1 MLNVALM
8 IGGSVAI
15 AIAIAIFGKRFY
27 GADAEAM
34 PLREEREVSPLSG
47 KLIFGLVGIGLFTI
61 GLINL
66 LHHE

>member
-15 AIAIAIFGKRFY
+15 AIAIFGKRFHD
-27 GADAEAM
+27 ADAEAM
-34 PLREEREVSPLSG
+34 PLRKERGVSPLSG
-47 KLIFGLVGIGLFTI
+47 KLIFGLVGVGLFTI

-66 LHHE
+66 LRHE